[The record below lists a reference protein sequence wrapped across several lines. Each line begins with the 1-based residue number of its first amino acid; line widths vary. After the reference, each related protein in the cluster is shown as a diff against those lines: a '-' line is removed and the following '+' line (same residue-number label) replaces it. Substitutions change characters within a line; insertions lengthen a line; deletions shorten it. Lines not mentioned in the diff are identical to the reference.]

1 MKRTILIY
9 VTLVS
14 LFGLGM
20 YLTLHHGRHLLP
32 PTASA
37 SVSATI
43 AHAASAS
50 SSSASSLLSA
60 LNENAKGPLS
70 RLLLQVIVIM
80 VATRTVGTL
89 FAWFGQPPVIGEMAA
104 GILLGPSLLGW
115 LWPQAFSFVF
125 PQESLGVLQLLSQI
139 GVCLFM
145 FVVGMELEVSHL
157 RRNTDKV
164 VLVSHTSI
172 MFPFLLGS
180 VAALY
185 LYSEYAAP
193 GASWPAFALFMGI
206 AMSITAFPVLV
217 RILEARGIAKTSLG
231 TTAITCAAVDDA
243 TAWGILA
250 FVVAIVRATG
260 LVSTIFNLGL
270 VIAFLALMV
279 WAVRPRLPHWLGL
292 DRTNDAMPGR
302 GAIAAA
308 LLIMTISAL
317 ATEVIGIHALFGAF
331 LAGVMMPRKKNFLD
345 YLVVRL
351 ENFSSLFLLPLFFA
365 FSGLRTQATLL
376 NDTASW
382 LVCLAIIGIAMLGKL
397 GGTMFIARLMGLK
410 WNDAFALGA
419 LMNTRG
425 LVELVALN
433 IGYDL
438 GILSPSIFAM
448 MVLMALV
455 TTFLTGPLLSLAEH
469 MKRRA
474 VTVIAVPQREQRDQ
488 ARALLKK
495 S

>member
-1 MKRTILIY
+1 MKRTILLY
-9 VTLVS
+9 VLLVS

-20 YLTLHHGRHLLP
+20 YLTLDYGRHLLP
-32 PTASA
+32 PKPSAGVAATITHAA
-37 SVSATI
+37 SVS
-43 AHAASAS
+43 S
-50 SSSASSLLSA
+50 SGASSLLSA

-80 VATRTVGTL
+80 VATRTVGAL
-89 FAWFGQPPVIGEMAA
+89 FGRFGQPPVIGEMAA

-115 LWPQAFSFVF
+115 VWPEAFSFIF
-125 PQESLGVLQLLSQI
+125 PKDSMGILQLLSQI

-185 LYSEYAAP
+185 LYSDYAAP
-193 GASWPAFALFMGI
+193 GASLPAFVLFLGI

-217 RILEARGIAKTSLG
+217 RILEARGIAKTPLG
-231 TTAITCAAVDDA
+231 TMAITCAAVDDA

-250 FVVAIVRATG
+250 FVVAIARATG
-260 LVSTIFNLGL
+260 LVSTIFSLCL
-270 VIAFLALMV
+270 VVAFVALMV
-279 WAVRPRLPHWLGL
+279 WVVRPCLPHWLGL

-302 GAIAAA
+302 SAIAAA

-331 LAGVMMPRKKNFLD
+331 LAGVMMPRKKYFLD

-376 NDTASW
+376 NDMTSW
-382 LVCLAIIGIAMLGKL
+382 LVCLGIIGIAMLGKL
-397 GGTMFIARLMGLK
+397 GGSMFIARLVGLK

-438 GILSPSIFAM
+438 GILSPAIFAM
-448 MVLMALV
+448 LVLMALV
-455 TTFLTGPLLSLAEH
+455 TTFLTGPLLALAEH
-469 MKRRA
+469 IKHR
-474 VTVIAVPQREQRDQ
+474 TLP
-488 ARALLKK
+488 ALGAQPASTL
-495 S
+495 

>member
-1 MKRTILIY
+1 
-9 VTLVS
+9 
-14 LFGLGM
+14 
-20 YLTLHHGRHLLP
+20 
-32 PTASA
+32 
-37 SVSATI
+37 
-43 AHAASAS
+43 
-50 SSSASSLLSA
+50 
-60 LNENAKGPLS
+60 
-70 RLLLQVIVIM
+70 
-80 VATRTVGTL
+80 
-89 FAWFGQPPVIGEMAA
+89 
-104 GILLGPSLLGW
+104 
-115 LWPQAFSFVF
+115 
-125 PQESLGVLQLLSQI
+125 
-139 GVCLFM
+139 
-145 FVVGMELEVSHL
+145 
-157 RRNTDKV
+157 
-164 VLVSHTSI
+164 
-172 MFPFLLGS
+172 
-180 VAALY
+180 
-185 LYSEYAAP
+185 
-193 GASWPAFALFMGI
+193 
-206 AMSITAFPVLV
+206 VLV

-231 TTAITCAAVDDA
+231 TMAITCAAVDDA

-250 FVVAIVRATG
+250 FVVAIARATG
-260 LVSTIFNLGL
+260 LVSTIFSLGL
-270 VIAFLALMV
+270 VIAFVALMV
-279 WAVRPRLPHWLGL
+279 WVVRPRLPHWLGL

-488 ARALLKK
+488 APALLRK

>member
-1 MKRTILIY
+1 MKRITLLY
-9 VTLVS
+9 VLLVS

-20 YLTLHHGRHLLP
+20 YLTLDHGRHLLP
-32 PTASA
+32 SKP
-37 SVSATI
+37 SVSLAATLT
-43 AHAASAS
+43 HAASAS
-50 SSSASSLLSA
+50 SDGASSLLSG

-80 VATRTVGTL
+80 VATRTVSAL
-89 FAWFGQPPVIGEMAA
+89 FGRFGQPPVIGEIAA

-115 LWPQAFSFVF
+115 LWPEAFSFVF
-125 PQESLGVLQLLSQI
+125 PKESMGILQLLSQI

-145 FVVGMELEVSHL
+145 FVVGMELEVSYL

-164 VLVSHTSI
+164 LLVSHTSI

-193 GASWPAFALFMGI
+193 GASLPAFALFMGI
-206 AMSITAFPVLV
+206 AMSITALPVLV
-217 RILEARGIAKTSLG
+217 RILEARGIAKTFLG
-231 TTAITCAAVDDA
+231 TTAITCAAVCDA

-260 LVSTIFNLGL
+260 LVSTIFNLIL
-270 VIAFLALMV
+270 VVAFVALMV
-279 WAVRPRLPHWLGL
+279 WTVRPRLPRWLGL

-302 GAIAAA
+302 GTIAAV
-308 LLIMTISAL
+308 LFIMTTSAL

-331 LAGVMMPRKKNFLD
+331 LAGVVMPRKKEFLD
-345 YLVVRL
+345 YLIVRL

-365 FSGLRTQATLL
+365 FSGLRTHVGLL
-376 NDTASW
+376 NDATSW
-382 LVCLAIIGIAMLGKL
+382 LVCLAIIGVATIGKL
-397 GGTMFIARLMGLK
+397 GGTMVSARLTGMN
-410 WNDAFALGA
+410 WSNAFALGA

-438 GILSPSIFAM
+438 GILPLRIFTM

-455 TTFLTGPLLSLAEH
+455 TTFLTGPLLSLAE
-469 MKRRA
+469 RA
-474 VTVIAVPQREQRDQ
+474 KQRLAPVTVV
-488 ARALLKK
+488 